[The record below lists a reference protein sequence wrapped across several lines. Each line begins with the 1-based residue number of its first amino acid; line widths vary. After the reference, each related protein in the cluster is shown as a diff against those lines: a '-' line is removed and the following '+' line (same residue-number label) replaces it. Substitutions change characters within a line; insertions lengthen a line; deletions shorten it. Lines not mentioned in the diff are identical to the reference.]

1 MMQLHRANGGAN
13 CISRFG
19 KDSLRLVVIV
29 PDEQGYAY
37 KSQNEFKGYDKDI
50 LHSNNGFIS

>member
-1 MMQLHRANGGAN
+1 MKPFFVALNTYFMLICYCWPSQ
-13 CISRFG
+13 
-19 KDSLRLVVIV
+19 VVIV

-50 LHSNNGFIS
+50 LHSDNGFIS